1 MPENIQPS
9 WGHLEKRFG
18 GGAKPRKLL
27 ALDGGGIRGVLTLQV
42 LIRMEELLAE
52 KSGQGENFR
61 LCNYFDYIGGTSTGA
76 IIAAGLAIGKK
87 ASWLSDFYKEVG
99 PAMFEKSF
107 ILQRLKNLYKSEP
120 LANKLKEVFGADTL
134 LDSDKLKCLLL
145 VVTRNVSTDSPWPIS
160 SNPFAKYN
168 DPNRKDRNTKI
179 PLWKLVR
186 ASTAA
191 PVFFPPEIVEWD
203 PDDPSKA
210 FMFEDGGL
218 TPYNNP
224 AFLIARMATH
234 PAYRLGWKTGEYDLL
249 VMSVGTG
256 SAPKVDADVYGGGK
270 NAFSNLV
277 NFPAALM
284 YGSAVDQDINCRVIG
299 RCIHGGEY
307 DKEVRACETA
317 IDSEIG
323 DLVTRGDDGLPA
335 SLTDDSG
342 RQFIYARYNAEL
354 SSKWLKKRGLGN
366 IDPATVAQLDSI
378 EHMDDLVKVGQAL
391 AKEVKI
397 EHFCLDR
404 FGQFY

>member
-1 MPENIQPS
+1 MS
-9 WGHLEKRFG
+9 LWGHLEERYSTER
-18 GGAKPRKLL
+18 PRKLL

-61 LCNYFDYIGGTSTGA
+61 LCNFFDYIGGTSTGA
-76 IIAAGLAIGKK
+76 IIAAGLAIGKS
-87 ASWLSDFYKEVG
+87 ARWLSEFYKEVG
-99 PAMFEKSF
+99 PAMFEKAF
-107 ILQRLKNLYKSEP
+107 LLRRLKSLYKSEP
-120 LANKLKEVFGADTL
+120 LTKKLKDVFGKDTT

-160 SNPFAKYN
+160 SNPYAKYN
-168 DPNRKDRNTKI
+168 APDRPDRNTKI
-179 PLWKLVR
+179 PLWQLVR

-203 PDDPSKA
+203 PNDPSKA
-210 FMFEDGGL
+210 FVFEDGGL

-234 PAYRLGWKTGEYDLL
+234 PAYRLGWKTGEKNLL

-256 SAPKVDADVYGGGK
+256 SAPQVDAGGGGK
-270 NAFSNLV
+270 NAVSNLLY
-277 NFPAALM
+277 FPAALM
-284 YGSAVDQDINCRVIG
+284 YGAAVDQDINCRTIG

-307 DKEVRACETA
+307 DKELGRCDTA
-317 IDSEIG
+317 IDREID
-323 DLVTRGDDGLPA
+323 DLVARGDDGMPA
-335 SLTDDSG
+335 SLDEDSG
-342 RQFIYARYNAEL
+342 RQFLYARYNAEL
-354 SSKWLKKRGLGN
+354 SSSWLAKRGLQDVN
-366 IDPATVAQLDSI
+366 PTSVAQLDSI
-378 EHMDDLVKVGQAL
+378 DNIDDLVRVGQAL

-397 EHFCLDR
+397 EHFCLER